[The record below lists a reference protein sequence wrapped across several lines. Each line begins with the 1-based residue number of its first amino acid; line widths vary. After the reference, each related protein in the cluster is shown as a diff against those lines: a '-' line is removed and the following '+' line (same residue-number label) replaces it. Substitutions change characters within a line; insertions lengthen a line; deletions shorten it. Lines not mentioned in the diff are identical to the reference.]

1 MGNIPGL
8 LVDELI
14 AIIAAHSYQR
24 VLEQGEESSG
34 DIVNVLV
41 GSGGLNAGEAFLAG
55 KGGATAGYTGLVLS
69 DEDSFN
75 RGRYNGHL
83 VTSFH

>member
-1 MGNIPGL
+1 MRDERMGNLPGL

-14 AIIAAHSYQR
+14 AVIAAHSNQW

-34 DIVNVLV
+34 YIVNVLV

-55 KGGATAGYTGLVLS
+55 KGRSAAGNTGLVLG
-69 DEDSFN
+69 D
-75 RGRYNGHL
+75 
-83 VTSFH
+83 